1 MYSANLA
8 ISIFCTT
15 MMHMNVSNISKSIMR
30 EYRNSAFFSRD
41 EKELEAKQVMFTP
54 VWSIDDL
61 FNFIGFNFSH
71 VSMTFSLICTEE
83 NECVD
88 KKKNVVVQRMLNIL
102 GKKADQTMKLVAD
115 YVVNTKSIEKEN
127 IFALWTTIDSTI
139 EQLKTIHRS
148 RLREYSHNIFV
159 SFNNEMIEIYEITNS
174 LKMKK

>member
-1 MYSANLA
+1 MYSANLVV
-8 ISIFCTT
+8 SIFCTT

-88 KKKNVVVQRMLNIL
+88 QKKNVIVQRMLNIL
-102 GKKADQTMKLVAD
+102 GKKADPTLKL
-115 YVVNTKSIEKEN
+115 
-127 IFALWTTIDSTI
+127 IFAFFFFDKCHKKWIFDQNDKI
-139 EQLKTIHRS
+139 NDCFFCAFS
-148 RLREYSHNIFV
+148 RNC
-159 SFNNEMIEIYEITNS
+159 
-174 LKMKK
+174 